1 MSSKSTEDTLPYDDE
16 LISKAQHRFD
26 EIRVRNKER
35 LSRLQ
40 NKSTVTLDA
49 KMNSLN
55 QVFSS
60 LLYLSLMMHRG
71 TYIVASF
78 IERLF

>member
-1 MSSKSTEDTLPYDDE
+1 MSSKSTEETLPYDDE
-16 LISKAQHRFD
+16 LISKAQQRFD

-71 TYIVASF
+71 TYIGAS
-78 IERLF
+78 L